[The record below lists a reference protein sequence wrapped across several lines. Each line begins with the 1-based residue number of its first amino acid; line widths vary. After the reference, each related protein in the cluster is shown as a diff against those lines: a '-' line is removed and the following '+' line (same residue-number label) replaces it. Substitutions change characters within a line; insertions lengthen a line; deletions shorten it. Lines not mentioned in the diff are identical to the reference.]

1 MTTQVLIPGTHNS
14 RDLGGIGAQ
23 GGVIRPRTMVRSD
36 APANLG
42 ASGRSAIR
50 ALGIRSAIDLRE
62 PVEID
67 LDPPDL
73 DGTGVEVYN
82 RPILGESFHRVRDV
96 SLAEIYRVLLA
107 ERGGQLVEVVRQ
119 LAAPGT
125 LPAIVF
131 CSAGKDRTGL
141 VSMLTL
147 AAAGATEN
155 GIVADYAATERNM
168 AEAFREKLMRR
179 ALAAG
184 ITEQEAA
191 VKVGSPPAL
200 MRETL
205 EWLRENHG
213 GTEAFLRSHGM
224 TDAEFETL
232 RTALV
237 VPRAAAQAA

>member
-1 MTTQVLIPGTHNS
+1 VE
-14 RDLGGIGAQ
+14 GGA
-23 GGVIRPRTMVRSD
+23 IRPRTMVRSD
-36 APANLG
+36 APVSLG
-42 ASGRSAIR
+42 VPGRSAVR

-62 PVEID
+62 PVERE

-82 RPILGESFHRVRDV
+82 RPVLGDGFRTMRDV
-96 SLAEIYRVLLA
+96 SLAEIYRMLLRD
-107 ERGGQLVEVVRQ
+107 RGDKLVEVIRL
-119 LAAPGT
+119 LATPGT

-141 VSMLTL
+141 TSMLVL
-147 AAAGATEN
+147 AAAGATEA

-168 AEAFREKLMRR
+168 AAEFRAKLMRR

-184 ITEQEAA
+184 IDEQEAA
-191 VKVGSPPAL
+191 VKIGAPPSL

-205 EWLRENHG
+205 QWLREHHG
-213 GTEAFLRSHGM
+213 GPEAFLRSHGT
-224 TDAEFETL
+224 TDEEFETL

-237 VPRAAAQAA
+237 VPASAAQAA